1 MKKLILFIS
10 ILFSACLYA
19 DAQDFVSYSGDTEK
33 ALINSAKTPEDFIK
47 LSLASEL
54 PDAESGILYNNL
66 VQQIKQLDL
75 QSVAGDKSERHLK
88 KVYDIV
94 HDHFFKKYNPGAHFG
109 DFIVNGEYNHLS
121 AAILYAYVLEN
132 LSVPYQ
138 IIQYPAHVYVVAKP
152 GSDNVKFET
161 IDPSTGVYF
170 VNAQSKQTAVVD
182 FIKAGYLDQSYVI
195 RVGVERAFDDFI
207 YDKQEISLQE
217 TVGIL
222 YFAKAMNE
230 ADAELAAPA
239 YSDVYKSDILFPD
252 KKNGYFKYRFL
263 LAMVDNFK
271 YNSMAD
277 WHALTALAN
286 APNAT
291 DEIKKYLNGQ
301 FENFINEKLI
311 NAGQK
316 DKVAEVYNYLHSNV
330 KDTAVKKQVAKDYFF
345 ESAHYY
351 VITNDYDQALD
362 CMEAGYP
369 LDPNNPL
376 VISNLT
382 QIILFK
388 YGNMTPTDQNL
399 KLFDTY
405 VEQHPAL
412 KSNIVIASIYEYFY
426 GILGQMGYLTGNGL
440 TGEKYLKLMKG
451 ELDAH
456 PDNNNRYARA
466 ISGLFAKASIYY
478 FRKQQR
484 QKAIE
489 VLKEG
494 LKYEPEDAE
503 LQRKLAADGGN

>member
-1 MKKLILFIS
+1 MKKIILFVS
-10 ILFSACLYA
+10 ILFSACLYT
-19 DAQDFVSYSGDTEK
+19 DAQDFVNYSGDMEK
-33 ALINSAKTPEDFIK
+33 TLINSAKTPDDLIK

-75 QSVAGDKSERHLK
+75 QSVVGDKSEHHLK
-88 KVYDIV
+88 KVYDLV
-94 HDHFFKKYNPGAHFG
+94 HDHFLKKYNPAAHFG
-109 DFIVNGEYNHLS
+109 DFIVNGEYDHLS
-121 AAILYAYVLEN
+121 AAILYAYVLES

-138 IIQYPAHVYVVAKP
+138 IIQYPAHVYIVANP
-152 GSDNVKFET
+152 GTDNVKFET

-170 VNAQSKQTAVVD
+170 VNAQSKQAAVVN
-182 FIKAGYLDQSYVI
+182 FIKSGYLDQSYVI

-217 TVGIL
+217 AVGIW
-222 YFAKAMNE
+222 YFNKAMNE
-230 ADAELAAPA
+230 ADAEMAAPA

-271 YNSMAD
+271 YNDMAD

-291 DEIKKYLNGQ
+291 DEIKRYLNGQ

-316 DKVAEVYNYLHSNV
+316 DKVMEVYNYLHGNI

-351 VITNDYDQALD
+351 VITNDYEQALD
-362 CMEAGYP
+362 CMEADYS

-376 VISNLT
+376 VTSNLT
-382 QIILFK
+382 QIILGKF
-388 YGNMTPTDQNL
+388 GNMTPSVSNL

-405 VEQHPAL
+405 VVQHPAL
-412 KSNIVIASIYEYFY
+412 KNNPVIASVYEYFY
-426 GILGQMGYLTGNGL
+426 GTLGQIGYLTGNGL
-440 TGEKYLKLMKG
+440 TGERYLKLLED

-456 PDNNNRYARA
+456 PENNNRYARA
-466 ISGLFAKASIYY
+466 IAGLFAKASIYY

-489 VLKEG
+489 VLKAG
-494 LKYEPEDAE
+494 LKYEPADEE
-503 LQRKLAADGGN
+503 LQRKLAADSGN